1 MSVSAAMHVFSN
13 VGGRTDREQN
23 KSFDARRRRII
34 IDRPRG
40 RREFSPARDGGE
52 VMQTG
57 KNTKIHTHY
66 TTYSPSTIETTKNI
80 VINRTVTAQARWT
93 EPSGSTSQLANN
105 LPRTGMPPP
114 PRPLRP
120 PPPPMPPPR
129 LVDLPPP
136 GGGGVTSSSYVLS
149 STDVPSSVVL
159 SSRGEEFRGMV
170 VYVI

>member
-1 MSVSAAMHVFSN
+1 MHVFSN

-66 TTYSPSTIETTKNI
+66 TTYSPSTIETMKNI

-114 PRPLRP
+114 PRPILEQQSEFIT
-120 PPPPMPPPR
+120 MPISWPLGIDKR
-129 LVDLPPP
+129 LMRRQQC
-136 GGGGVTSSSYVLS
+136 GNAH
-149 STDVPSSVVL
+149 
-159 SSRGEEFRGMV
+159 RGPASHALLENVSEDANA
-170 VYVI
+170 